1 MGENAEIENNS
12 RYYSHVDITEG
23 EEPATRPRRMSNKER
38 KKRSRK
44 RTCLLVSRVLLVFSI
59 VLVYC
64 LVGSSALYRLESPA
78 EEQRFEEA
86 ARRETMIRNKIY
98 QELLNISND
107 TEFSK
112 NFTTEI
118 IDEIVNAT
126 KEGSFQRQ
134 DRSWEFIQAFFFSAT
149 VITSIGF
156 GNVSTSTVLGR
167 CFVVAFAI
175 FGLPLTVL
183 FLANLGKLLS
193 RIFKTCLKPL
203 SKSLTLLVGGYI
215 CLLLF
220 GLVFIIFLPAIVFT
234 YVEEWSYWDA
244 LYFCFIAL
252 STIGFGDVVV
262 LMRDDRPD
270 TRTKEV
276 FYVLFIVLWLFV
288 GLAYLALIIQE
299 IVVLLSL
306 IWKSIMKRVSWCKD
320 TAEEEFEERPLE
332 KLVHKAGKKVK
343 KLRVSLQNHNLT
355 STLTRSIGI
364 RREEMVQPSTLPSIS
379 VNNNPLLKPP
389 DDVDGQSDT
398 D

>member
-1 MGENAEIENNS
+1 M
-12 RYYSHVDITEG
+12 DITEG

-149 VITSIGF
+149 VITSIGE
-156 GNVSTSTVLGR
+156 G
-167 CFVVAFAI
+167 
-175 FGLPLTVL
+175 
-183 FLANLGKLLS
+183 
-193 RIFKTCLKPL
+193 
-203 SKSLTLLVGGYI
+203 
-215 CLLLF
+215 
-220 GLVFIIFLPAIVFT
+220 
-234 YVEEWSYWDA
+234 
-244 LYFCFIAL
+244 
-252 STIGFGDVVV
+252 
-262 LMRDDRPD
+262 
-270 TRTKEV
+270 
-276 FYVLFIVLWLFV
+276 
-288 GLAYLALIIQE
+288 
-299 IVVLLSL
+299 
-306 IWKSIMKRVSWCKD
+306 
-320 TAEEEFEERPLE
+320 
-332 KLVHKAGKKVK
+332 
-343 KLRVSLQNHNLT
+343 
-355 STLTRSIGI
+355 
-364 RREEMVQPSTLPSIS
+364 
-379 VNNNPLLKPP
+379 
-389 DDVDGQSDT
+389 
-398 D
+398 